1 MDPNLNQLLK
11 WSVENTTNPTANPE
25 DAARGLNPELLA
37 TLFGG
42 PSEAQLMQESM
53 AAILSDDPEMDLEA
67 KLVAFDN
74 FEQLIENLDNAN
86 LMEPLK
92 LWPSLIGLLQH
103 EEAEMRKYAAWC
115 IGTSVQNNTKS
126 QQMLVKEGG
135 IKPLVDVAT
144 KKTEDI
150 QVRRKAVYALSS
162 ALRNM
167 QEAMDGFLK
176 EMEAKGKS
184 LGAVDAG
191 DMDAVDNIIN
201 EMREAAKNS
210 A

>member
-1 MDPNLNQLLK
+1 MNQLLK
-11 WSVENTTNPTANPE
+11 WSVQATTNPTAEPE
-25 DAARGLNPELLA
+25 QAARGLNPEVLA
-37 TLFGG
+37 SLFGG
-42 PSEAQLMQESM
+42 PSEAQLMQDSM
-53 AAILSDDPEMDLEA
+53 AAILSEDPEMDLET
-67 KLVAFDN
+67 KLIAFDN

-92 LWPSLIGLLQH
+92 LWPSLIGLLKH

-135 IKPLVDVAT
+135 IGPLVDVAT
-144 KKTEDI
+144 KEDEDT

-167 QEAMDGFLK
+167 QDAMDVFVK

-184 LGAVDAG
+184 FGSVDAG
-191 DMDAVDNIIN
+191 DMDAVDSIIN
-201 EMREAAKNS
+201 DLRDAAKNS
-210 A
+210 K